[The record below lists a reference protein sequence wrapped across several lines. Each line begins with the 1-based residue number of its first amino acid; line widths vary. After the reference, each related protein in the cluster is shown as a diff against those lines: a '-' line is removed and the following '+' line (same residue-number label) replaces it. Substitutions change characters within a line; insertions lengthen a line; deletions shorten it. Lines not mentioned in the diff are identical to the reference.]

1 MIKNLNKKQKI
12 ILLIILF
19 IIGGAVIYYTY
30 SNEKNTNEEGLQNLQ
45 IENNVESE
53 QVIEESEEKQEI
65 IKVHISG
72 AVRQEGV
79 IELPANARIGDAIEK
94 VGGVTENAYMKEV
107 NLALPLEDGVKVYI
121 PTKEEVK
128 QQAIDYEGKEMLKEN
143 NQAGNITKETNS
155 KSTKKVNINTADAS
169 ELDTLPG
176 IGASTAN
183 KIIEYRKNNGKFK
196 KKEDLKNVSG
206 IGESK
211 YNKIKDFISI

>member
-53 QVIEESEEKQEI
+53 EKQEI

-94 VGGVTENAYMKEV
+94 AGGVTENAYMKEV